1 MIDEFGDPIHIRS
14 PWANRA
20 IVYSIAVGGA
30 FVAGLALP
38 PWIRG
43 AVRGVAEYDVGALVL
58 LIGYFAFA
66 FHGDERRTRAR
77 AAVNDPGRNIALS
90 ITILSVVAGLS
101 GAIAILGAA
110 PHVSTPLEHG
120 TAILLAIAAAII
132 GWFVTHCTYA
142 LRYAHLYYRDDGTPG
157 DGLVF
162 PLTPEPDDYDFLYF
176 SFVIGMTCQV
186 SDVPVTDPGIRR
198 LVLLHGIISFGYNT
212 AILALGINLISNL
225 LH

>member
-1 MIDEFGDPIHIRS
+1 LIDEYGDPIHLRS

-20 IVYSIAVGGA
+20 IVYSLAVGGA
-30 FVAGLALP
+30 VLAGFVLP
-38 PWIRG
+38 DWIRG
-43 AVRGVAEYDVGALVL
+43 AVRGVAEYDVGAAVL
-58 LIGYFAFA
+58 LLGYFGFA
-66 FHGDERRTRAR
+66 FHSDERRTRAR
-77 AAVNDPGRNIALS
+77 AAVNDPGRNVALTV
-90 ITILSVVAGLS
+90 TILSVAAGLS
-101 GAIAILGAA
+101 GAIAILGRGA
-110 PHVSTPLEHG
+110 VVNTPLERT
-120 TAILLAIAAAII
+120 TAVLLAIAAAII

-162 PLTPEPDDYDFLYF
+162 PLTSEPDDYDFLYF

-186 SDVPVTDPGIRR
+186 SDVQVTDAGIRR
-198 LVLLHGIISFGYNT
+198 LVLMHGIISFGYNT